1 MGRSDPYDDLTGRC
15 NGLCGGP
22 WPDGGT
28 DSIAL
33 QENALMSS
41 VKRFLGR
48 PAIQND
54 YCRTNQLIRRLVVVL
69 CDDLIRWSM
78 TVPQQMTVSLSALT
92 PAS

>member
-1 MGRSDPYDDLTGRC
+1 MASAVVPGRMVALTV
-15 NGLCGGP
+15 L
-22 WPDGGT
+22 
-28 DSIAL
+28 L

-54 YCRTNQLIRRLVVVL
+54 YCFRTNQLIRRLVVVL